1 MPFCVRCSA
10 QSDEG
15 AAFCPKCGAPIAHPT
30 AGPVALSPTPPA
42 DPRQVAAASQAAM
55 GAAAA
60 MQYQTYA
67 QRMCPRCSH
76 HMIVVFR
83 QPKAGWILLLIGVL
97 IVWIPLF
104 GWIFGPIL
112 IISGFAVWIIQKGKA
127 RYQCPGCNYST

>member
-1 MPFCVRCSA
+1 MPYCANCGTFRNENEVSCS
-10 QSDEG
+10 
-15 AAFCPKCGAPIAHPT
+15 KCGTPAALPAIAT
-30 AGPVALSPTPPA
+30 TPVAAPPA

-67 QRMCPRCSH
+67 QRMCPNCSH

-83 QPKAGWILLLIGVL
+83 QPRLGWILLLIGLL
-97 IVWIPLF
+97 IFWIPLF
-104 GWIFGPIL
+104 GWVFGPVL
-112 IISGFAVWIIQKGKA
+112 IIAGIVIWITQKGKA